1 MKKRLFTTK
10 HLRFYISGTDEE
22 AIYTEIF
29 TLQTYKLNTIE
40 DSVLMDIGLNVG
52 LASLYFSTLKNIKKI
67 YSYEPFQE
75 TYNLAIENINL
86 NKSLKSKIIP
96 HNFGLGNIDETS
108 IGTCNPDYRGSASI
122 IPGISPTGDTFEV
135 ILKSAGNEL
144 EQVISENPNLPIILK
159 IDCEG
164 GENKIFKD
172 EKFLSLLSYVKE
184 IVMETHR
191 PEYLTEISNIL
202 ISKNFSVNA
211 KLISLSNGYLHAI
224 K

>member
-1 MKKRLFTTK
+1 MKRHLFANK
-10 HLRFYISGTDEE
+10 NLRFYVSGTDEE

-29 TLQTYKLNTIE
+29 TLETYKLTTLE
-40 DSVLMDIGLNVG
+40 DSIVMDIGLNVG

-67 YSYEPFQE
+67 YSYEPFEE
-75 TYNLAIENINL
+75 TYKLALENINL

-96 HNFGLGNIDETS
+96 HNFGLGNINEIV

-122 IPGISPTGDTFEV
+122 IPGISPTGNTFEV
-135 ILKSAGNEL
+135 TLKSVGNEL
-144 EQVISENPNLPIILK
+144 QRIISENPNFPIILK

-164 GENKIFKD
+164 GESKIFKD

-191 PEYLTEISNIL
+191 PEYLTDITNIL
-202 ISKNFSVNA
+202 LSKNFSVDG